1 MEEALGFF
9 RALEMWIYLLLG
21 LWGLIIIRK
30 FVLAWQELRGAT
42 FGLERENAQGRLN
55 RSASVLVLILTMA
68 VTEFILVSFI
78 APAVPGAISLPT
90 PTLDLL
96 ASPTITLPAETQIA
110 GAITSETPIET
121 TATISAFS
129 AGCVPGQVQIVI
141 PENGEDVRG
150 VIPVVGTANTENFGF
165 YKFEIK
171 RTDEVAWLTI
181 QAGNLPVNNGKLGD
195 WDTSR
200 LTPGDY
206 QLALVVVDN
215 QANSSEPCVVQ
226 VRVSPPPEET
236 PGP

>member
-1 MEEALGFF
+1 
-9 RALEMWIYLLLG
+9 
-21 LWGLIIIRK
+21 
-30 FVLAWQELRGAT
+30 
-42 FGLERENAQGRLN
+42 
-55 RSASVLVLILTMA
+55 MA

-181 QAGNLPVNNGKLGD
+181 QAGNLRLITASSAIGIHRASHQGI
-195 WDTSR
+195 TSLHWLLWITR
-200 LTPGDY
+200 RIHPNHVLFRCEFLPLLKKPLDHKKECPN
-206 QLALVVVDN
+206 ARD
-215 QANSSEPCVVQ
+215 
-226 VRVSPPPEET
+226 
-236 PGP
+236 

>member
-21 LWGLIIIRK
+21 LWGLISIRK
-30 FVLAWQELRGAT
+30 FVMAWQELRGAT
-42 FGLERENAQGRLN
+42 FGLERENAQSRLN
-55 RSASVLVLILTMA
+55 QSASILVLILTMA

-90 PTLDLL
+90 ATLDLL
-96 ASPTITLPAETQIA
+96 ATPSITLPADTPAAE
-110 GAITSETPIET
+110 GASPITADAS
-121 TATISAFS
+121 ATVPAFS
-129 AGCVPGQVQIVI
+129 ASCVPGQIQIII
-141 PENGEDVRG
+141 PENGEEIRG
-150 VIPVVGTANTENFGF
+150 VIPVVGTANIENFGF

-171 RTDEVAWLTI
+171 RPDETTWLTI
-181 QAGNLPVNNGKLGD
+181 QAGNLPVIDSKLGD

-215 QANSSEPCVVQ
+215 QAKSSNPCIVQ
-226 VRVSPPPEET
+226 VRVSRPPDET
-236 PGP
+236 LEP